1 MAKPSLIASDTTVLA
16 AAGVALAMAA
26 IAVPALQPKAA
37 TAALTPICRAP
48 HGASTVRSGYG
59 SVSFANTC
67 SAAVQPALQLAVAK
81 LHSFEA
87 EASDFTNVAK
97 RDPGCAIAWW
107 GAAMSA
113 RGNPLGGALDAQ
125 SLATGRRDVDKALA
139 VKTASPREKAL
150 IGAMDTYYRAYPD
163 TIARGRAYSDKMDAV
178 HTAYP
183 DDPDIAALD
192 GLAIVEGVDLND
204 KTFARQKRAGAIL
217 EAVMQ
222 AHPENP
228 GAPHYLIHAY
238 DYTALAPL
246 AVHAAEVESKISPAS
261 SHAQHMPSHIWSML
275 GRWDA
280 SIDAN
285 RRSEFIAEP
294 DSAHDPVKGDIVF
307 GHAFDFIAYA
317 RLQKGEDR
325 HVAQDLVALRG
336 KGGQELGG
344 SEGGMPTI
352 VVARYALERGDWA
365 DAARVPV
372 PGNDPFDAVLARFAR
387 AYGAARAGDVA
398 QAKTEV
404 TALKALRGPVAREAG
419 EYWGQFVDIYA
430 DAAAAWILKDEGH
443 ADAAL
448 AMARKAADADDGH
461 EKHIYLENKI
471 LPMREALGDMEA
483 ELAHPREALAAYEG
497 SLTLAPDRYRSYLG
511 AAQAAE
517 AFGDRAAAKAWSE
530 KLLALAKDGDK
541 ARPGWGIAEAIHA
554 KSG

>member
-1 MAKPSLIASDTTVLA
+1 MAKPSSIAADTTVLT
-16 AAGVALAMAA
+16 AAGLVLAMVAM
-26 IAVPALQPKAA
+26 AVPALRPEAA
-37 TAALTPICRAP
+37 TVAAPICRAP
-48 HGASTVRSGYG
+48 RGAGTAASGYG

-67 SAAVQPALQLAVAK
+67 SAAVQPALQLAIAK

-87 EASDFTNVAK
+87 DVSDFTSIAK

-125 SLATGRRDVDKALA
+125 SLATGRNDVDKALA
-139 VKTASPREKAL
+139 VRIASPRETAL

-163 TIARGRAYSDKMDAV
+163 TIARGRAYADRMDAV
-178 HTAYP
+178 HAAYP
-183 DDPDIAALD
+183 QDPDIAALD
-192 GLAIVEGVDLND
+192 GLAIIEGVDLDD
-204 KTFARQKRAGAIL
+204 KTYARQKRAGAIL
-217 EAVMQ
+217 QAVMQ

-238 DYTALAPL
+238 DYTALARL
-246 AVHAAEVESKISPAS
+246 AVHAAEVEATISPAS

-275 GRWDA
+275 GRWNA
-280 SIDAN
+280 SIEAN

-336 KGGQELGG
+336 KSGP
-344 SEGGMPTI
+344 EGGMPTI

-372 PGNDPFDAVLARFAR
+372 PGDAFDAVLARFTR

-398 QAKTEV
+398 QAKAETA
-404 TALKALRGPVAREAG
+404 ALKALRGSVARDAG

-430 DAAAAWILKDEGH
+430 DAAQAWILKDEGR

-448 AMARKAADADDGH
+448 AMARKSADADDGH

-497 SLTLAPDRYRSYLG
+497 SLTLAPDRYRSFLG

-517 AFGDRAAAKAWSE
+517 AAGDKAAAKAWSA

-541 ARPGWGIAEAIHA
+541 ARPGWRIAQALA
-554 KSG
+554 GRDGG

>member
-1 MAKPSLIASDTTVLA
+1 MAKPGLIASDTTVA
-16 AAGVALAMAA
+16 TAAGVLLAMAA
-26 IAVPALQPKAA
+26 MAIPALQPQAA
-37 TAALTPICRAP
+37 TTPICRASR
-48 HGASTVRSGYG
+48 GASTAASGYG
-59 SVSFANTC
+59 TVNFANSC

-87 EASDFTNVAK
+87 ETSDFTGVAK

-107 GAAMSA
+107 GAAMAA
-113 RGNPLGGALDAQ
+113 RGNPLGGALDAA
-125 SLATGRRDVDKALA
+125 SLAAGRRDVDRALA
-139 VKTASPREKAL
+139 LKTASPREKAL
-150 IGAMDTYYRAYPD
+150 IGATDTYFRAYPD
-163 TIARGRAYSDKMDAV
+163 TIARGRAYSEKMDAA
-178 HTAYP
+178 HAAYP
-183 DDPDIAALD
+183 ADPDIAALD
-192 GLAIVEGVDLND
+192 GLAIIEGVDLND
-204 KTFARQKRAGAIL
+204 KTYARQKRAGAIL
-217 EAVMQ
+217 QAVMR

-238 DYTALAPL
+238 DYTALAPE
-246 AVHAAEVESKISPAS
+246 AVHAAEVESTISPAS
-261 SHAQHMPSHIWSML
+261 SHAQHMPAHIWSML
-275 GRWDA
+275 GRWDQ

-294 DSAHDPVKGDIVF
+294 DSDHDPVKGDIVF

-325 HVAQDLVALRG
+325 HVAQDLVALRAKAG
-336 KGGQELGG
+336 P
-344 SEGGMPTI
+344 EGGMPTI
-352 VVARYALERGDWA
+352 AVARYALERGDWR

-372 PGNDPFDAVLARFAR
+372 PTNDPFDAVLARFAR

-404 TALKALRGPVAREAG
+404 AALKALRGPVASSAG

-430 DAAAAWILKDEGH
+430 DAADAWILKDEGRP
-443 ADAAL
+443 DAAL
-448 AMARKAADADDGH
+448 ALARKAADADDGH

-483 ELAHPREALAAYEG
+483 ELGHAREALVAYEA
-497 SLTLAPDRYRSYLG
+497 SLKMAPGRYRSFLG

-517 AFGDRAAAKAWSE
+517 AAGDKAAAKAWSE

-541 ARPGWGIAEAIHA
+541 ARPGWKIAETIHA
-554 KSG
+554 KSGG